1 MVNINSVYQK
11 VLALA
16 NKEQRGYVTPQ
27 EFNLFADKAQLE
39 IFENYFHKIKM
50 SEVKPKNQMDY
61 ADELEMTEEKLHAF
75 HVDAFV
81 NWDTI
86 NNYLSLPTIDGN
98 SNVYKIISITRNGN
112 KVTQVNKNEVAYTQ
126 NHPLLKANKTRSV
139 FVREDSSA
147 ITIYPSPTSSTYNW
161 NTTTESNLDPSVLNN
176 TEQFEVSYYK
186 RPSAPKWTYIVLNNK
201 ALFNANASDLQNF
214 ELHASEEE
222 ELVYKILML
231 AGLTMKQ
238 PDIQQSASAGLQMT
252 KQEQNS

>member
-16 NKEQRGYVTPQ
+16 NKEQRGYITPQ

-39 IFENYFHKIKM
+39 IFNNYFHKAKM
-50 SEVKPKNQMDY
+50 AEVKPKNQMDY
-61 ADELEMTEEKLHAF
+61 ADELEMVEEKLHPF
-75 HVDAFV
+75 HVDEMA
-81 NWDTI
+81 NTSTA
-86 NNYLSLPTIDGN
+86 SLTLPSSTH
-98 SNVYKIISITRNGN
+98 KIISVTRSGN
-112 KVTQVNKNEVAYTQ
+112 KVTQVNKNEIAYIDS
-126 NHPLLKANKTRSV
+126 HPLLKANITRSV

-176 TEQFEVSYYK
+176 TEQFEISYYK